1 LNVLKMTNETETI
14 RRVLQGDTESF
25 GLLVER
31 YQKPVMRMI
40 WNITGAGPMCED
52 LAQDVFLTAY
62 AKLRTFD
69 PARSRFSTWLF
80 TITKNRC
87 VNALKRKRP
96 VTVGQL
102 PERVDRCH
110 PADHADRQE
119 LLAKLDE
126 ALEALPGKQ
135 RRSFVLAEFEGLPY
149 DEIAQIEGTRVG
161 TVKSRISRARQ
172 KLAETLKRYGVDEE

>member
-1 LNVLKMTNETETI
+1 MTNETEI
-14 RRVLQGDTESF
+14 IQRVLQGNIESF

-62 AKLRTFD
+62 AKLDTFD

-80 TITKNRC
+80 TITRNKC
-87 VNALKRKRP
+87 VNALKKKRP
-96 VTVGQL
+96 VAVGQP
-102 PERVDRCH
+102 PERIDRCH
-110 PADHADRQE
+110 PAERADRKE

-135 RRSFVLAEFEGLPY
+135 RRAFVLAEFEGLPY
-149 DEIAQIEGTRVG
+149 DQIAQIEGTRVG

-172 KLAETLKRYGVDEE
+172 KLAETLRRYGMDKE